1 LSKRRISGSNHTGL
15 TATLRTIDR
24 QHHVHWAARL
34 FLPAFVLHRGAA
46 ISVQEFSPFCF
57 FLGFY
62 FDFDCTLFAWFSV
75 LHCSLVTRRQAVV
88 ANPAAP
94 CKPLPPSI
102 SSSIVPALLPPFF
115 RSGVDSGRRKGG
127 QRHSPLGTHN
137 LHMGFPIGSK
147 VQKRFLTQNEQNV
160 LGKKEGQKQLKQNRL
175 QSNGAAMSSR
185 AAHKEGGH
193 EEWPRNEE
201 FPIETRNRKNL

>member
-1 LSKRRISGSNHTGL
+1 
-15 TATLRTIDR
+15 
-24 QHHVHWAARL
+24 
-34 FLPAFVLHRGAA
+34 
-46 ISVQEFSPFCF
+46 
-57 FLGFY
+57 
-62 FDFDCTLFAWFSV
+62 
-75 LHCSLVTRRQAVV
+75 
-88 ANPAAP
+88 
-94 CKPLPPSI
+94 
-102 SSSIVPALLPPFF
+102 
-115 RSGVDSGRRKGG
+115 
-127 QRHSPLGTHN
+127 
-137 LHMGFPIGSK
+137 MGFPIGSK